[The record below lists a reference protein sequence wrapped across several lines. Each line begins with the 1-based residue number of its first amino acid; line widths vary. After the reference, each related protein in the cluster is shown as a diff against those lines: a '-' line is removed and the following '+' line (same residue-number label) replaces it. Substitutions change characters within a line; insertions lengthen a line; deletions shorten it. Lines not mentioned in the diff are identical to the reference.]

1 MVVRL
6 LAWFLGML
14 AAVFPFATRV
24 LTTSPEYSHIL
35 ADLAVLSLFV
45 MVLVFIAT
53 EVYENIKEMK
63 AKDP

>member
-1 MVVRL
+1 
-6 LAWFLGML
+6 ML

>member
-6 LAWFLGML
+6 LAWFLGTV
-14 AAVFPFATRV
+14 ATVFPFARGV
-24 LTTSPEYSHIL
+24 LTTSAEFSHIL

-53 EVYENIKEMK
+53 EVYENRKEMK
-63 AKDP
+63 AKGP